1 MAEQPSDETVLMRAR
16 RRLGELAVLL
26 EVAPFSAETEEAMR
40 TYLREEAPAA
50 RQAFDRWCEL
60 PAQTRRTRAAQL
72 REAQL

>member
-1 MAEQPSDETVLMRAR
+1 MRAR

-50 RQAFDRWCEL
+50 RQAFGRWCEL
-60 PAQTRRTRAAQL
+60 PAQTRRVRAARL
-72 REAQL
+72 RKAES

>member
-50 RQAFDRWCEL
+50 RQAFGRWCEV
-60 PAQTRRTRAAQL
+60 PAQTRLTRAARL
-72 REAQL
+72 REARS